1 MTSPVSH
8 SLTILLSQVISMNGL
23 VSIGPLGV
31 VFCFLGN
38 VYKGISLQA
47 NSVRSTLDLFSFHST
62 TERDE
67 KSKHGES
74 EWRSHKSRLDG
85 PQWPFMVT
93 SVHPISFFRG
103 PTSPFSPFTSVWLH
117 DPGHGC
123 LSNSASHSQLD
134 SMIGPK
140 GGAHDQRPSLRFY
153 KLGLKREAHSF
164 SVINLGYV
172 SQEQP
177 AATAPLCGEIPP
189 EVGESRENPQRDWEW
204 LQVPTHPAF
213 PEYMNN

>member
-1 MTSPVSH
+1 MDLGFGVAGRRKRSLAPPLLCSPPKTTTPISHPTIKMTSPVSH

-31 VFCFLGN
+31 NVFCFLGN

-85 PQWPFMVT
+85 PRWPFMVT

-103 PTSPFSPFTSVWLH
+103 PTSPFSPFTSV
-117 DPGHGC
+117 
-123 LSNSASHSQLD
+123 
-134 SMIGPK
+134 
-140 GGAHDQRPSLRFY
+140 
-153 KLGLKREAHSF
+153 
-164 SVINLGYV
+164 
-172 SQEQP
+172 
-177 AATAPLCGEIPP
+177 
-189 EVGESRENPQRDWEW
+189 
-204 LQVPTHPAF
+204 
-213 PEYMNN
+213 